1 MTWFL
6 QEHRP
11 HGLNMGLTWAQ
22 HKRIVGSNFCSESG
36 DIIGC
41 LSFCLGVSLS
51 VSVCVCLCLSVCM
64 CVYVY
69 IYICV
74 CMYVFLHIYACVQV
88 DTGTATNEKLT
99 LGVSR
104 VSPSFA
110 ASDWCSIN
118 LKARLRAERRC
129 PDLSQR
135 IWLANQQLRQHRLNH
150 TTWPQKMDGVPFR
163 QPIFDQRPRCA

>member
-1 MTWFL
+1 MCL
-6 QEHRP
+6 CQ
-11 HGLNMGLTWAQ
+11 
-22 HKRIVGSNFCSESG
+22 
-36 DIIGC
+36 C
-41 LSFCLGVSLS
+41 LSVSVCVCLCLSVSVCVCLCLS

-69 IYICV
+69 IYIYMCV

-88 DTGTATNEKLT
+88 DIGTATNEKLT

-135 IWLANQQLRQHRLNH
+135 IWLANQQLRQLRQHRLNH